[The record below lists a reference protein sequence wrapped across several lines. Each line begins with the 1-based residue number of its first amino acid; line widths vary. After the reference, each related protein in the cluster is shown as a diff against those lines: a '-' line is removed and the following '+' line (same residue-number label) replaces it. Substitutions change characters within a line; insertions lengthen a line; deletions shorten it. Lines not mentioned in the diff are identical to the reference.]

1 MKKKRGRSERMM
13 RSVWRFT
20 SSALAACSVL
30 GASEPVAGSL
40 RRWWPMAATLN
51 VVQSQP
57 AQMMSGRPKSV
68 RMHSAVSCMM
78 SVCRLDG
85 NRLSQS
91 TVKHSCPRALK
102 ALLRHSVPLNSSS
115 IFIVGWDVKSEE

>member
-30 GASEPVAGSL
+30 GRSEPVAGSW

-68 RMHSAVSCMM
+68 RFEH
-78 SVCRLDG
+78 
-85 NRLSQS
+85 
-91 TVKHSCPRALK
+91 PR
-102 ALLRHSVPLNSSS
+102 
-115 IFIVGWDVKSEE
+115 